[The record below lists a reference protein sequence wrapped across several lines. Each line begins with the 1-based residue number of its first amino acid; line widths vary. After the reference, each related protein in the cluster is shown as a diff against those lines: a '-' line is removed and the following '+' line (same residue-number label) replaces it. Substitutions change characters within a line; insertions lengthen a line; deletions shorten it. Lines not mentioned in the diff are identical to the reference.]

1 MADITTTKG
10 SAPNASRRTA
20 ETSASEERIVEL
32 IELLFFAYRD
42 FTAVPDK
49 ILAEIG
55 FGRAHHR
62 VLHFVHR
69 YPGLRVADLLDILKI
84 TKQSLARV
92 LKQLVEEGYI
102 EQRAGVTDRR
112 ERMLHATAK
121 GAGLARRLMES
132 QQQSISRA
140 VEEAGA
146 AGAPTLAQLLSA
158 LIDPAEQAAVA
169 ALIAGRSRRNGSGEV
184 A

>member
-1 MADITTTKG
+1 
-10 SAPNASRRTA
+10 
-20 ETSASEERIVEL
+20 
-32 IELLFFAYRD
+32 
-42 FTAVPDK
+42 
-49 ILAEIG
+49 
-55 FGRAHHR
+55 
-62 VLHFVHR
+62 
-69 YPGLRVADLLDILKI
+69 
-84 TKQSLARV
+84 
-92 LKQLVEEGYI
+92 
-102 EQRAGVTDRR
+102 
-112 ERMLHATAK
+112 
-121 GAGLARRLMES
+121 MES